1 MSWMVRSIK
10 AHFFDKI
17 RFVSYFFLLLICFSC
32 EKSQEMYPVPEPLPD
47 GNWIPASIN
56 NNGWIKW
63 GNGPVLGNPEIGTC
77 FDVNVISEGTA
88 KYNMYFSWRPKKALA
103 LVRSDDAVHWSDPEI
118 ILECDE
124 TTGWEDD
131 INRSCTLY
139 WNGEYHL
146 WYVGQTKGYSK
157 IGYAISKDGVHF
169 KRVTKEPVFVPR
181 YDYEGYS
188 VMNPYVLRDEK
199 RGLFRMWYA
208 CGETYEPNRIGYA
221 ESYDGIHWERSPLNP
236 IFEHGAGWE
245 GDRIGGCEVHPLPDG
260 KFIMFYIG
268 YSDINTAAIGA
279 AVSPDGIRQWK
290 RLASNPLVSPTFDY
304 FDASSCYKPSVYR
317 DEINRRWLLWYNG
330 RNNTSEYI
338 GFAVHEGLELE

>member
-1 MSWMVRSIK
+1 MIMSWIAWLIK
-10 AHFFDKI
+10 ALSFDKL
-17 RFVSYFFLLLICFSC
+17 RFVPYFFLLIVCFSC
-32 EKSQEMYPVPEPLPD
+32 EKSQELYHDPEPLPN
-47 GNWIPASIN
+47 GNWIPASLN

-63 GNGPVLGNPEIGTC
+63 GEGPVLGNQELGTC
-77 FDVNVISEGTA
+77 FDVNVISKGSA

-103 LVRSDDAVHWSDPEI
+103 LVRSNDGVHWSDPEI

-124 TTGWEDD
+124 TSGWEDN

-146 WYVGQTKGYSK
+146 WYVGQAQGYSK
-157 IGYAISKDGVHF
+157 IGYAISK
-169 KRVTKEPVFVPR
+169 EPVFTPT

-236 IFEHGAGWE
+236 IFEHGKGWE
-245 GDRIGGCEVHPLPDG
+245 ADRIGGCEVHQLPDG

-268 YSDINTAAIGA
+268 WFTA
-279 AVSPDGIRQWK
+279 
-290 RLASNPLVSPTFDY
+290 L
-304 FDASSCYKPSVYR
+304 
-317 DEINRRWLLWYNG
+317 
-330 RNNTSEYI
+330 
-338 GFAVHEGLELE
+338 